1 MIRSLYIKDFAL
13 IDELEVEFGHGLNIL
28 TGQTGAG
35 KSIIIGALNMILGE
49 RADTEVIRQGSSK
62 AIAEATIAH
71 NNDPTLLALLQKN
84 DIEQHSPII
93 LRREIREHGSRAFIN
108 DSPVTIG
115 VLKSIGDLLVDLHG
129 QYDHQLLLK
138 EEHHIGV
145 LDQFGHTQQLLSA
158 YQTAYEKMKEL
169 RQEKRQLLKREQELL
184 EKTEL
189 YRFQLQELEK
199 TRLQADEEE
208 QIQAEMQLL
217 DNAEILDQKAQWI
230 SELGESEE
238 VDIAGILNKLKIT
251 LEDLARIEPEF
262 DQYLSEVNAAR
273 VSIIETMSF
282 AEQYRNRIEFNPSR
296 LEELRQRQTEL
307 NRLQKK
313 YSRDIPSLIEYER
326 TIAEELSV
334 AENFDLALERIDQ
347 IIDEHEHVLTKAAV
361 ELHNA
366 RRNTGD
372 QLAHSIEI
380 ELAQLGIPHARL
392 QVQVNWLYDT
402 YGWFSL
408 PEQEQTNTA
417 HTSRVACTESGGD
430 DVVFYL
436 STNKGE
442 MPKALAKI
450 ASGGEIS
457 RVMLA
462 LKSVLAKEQHLP
474 VMIFDEIDTG
484 ISGEVSEKVG
494 RSMRNLSQHC
504 QIIAITHQPQ
514 IASQAH
520 AHYKVHKSEKGERTV
535 STIIRLDDQEH
546 IREVAS
552 LMSGA
557 QITEASLQS
566 ARELVAYNR
575 QI

>member
-62 AIAEATIAH
+62 AIAEATITH
-71 NNDPTLLALLQKN
+71 NNDATLLAVLQKN

-145 LDQFGHTQQLLSA
+145 LDQFGHTQQQLAS

-189 YRFQLQELEK
+189 YQFQLQDLEK
-199 TRLQADEEE
+199 ARLQADEEE

-238 VDIAGILNKLKIT
+238 VDIAGILNKLKLT

-296 LEELRQRQTEL
+296 LEELRQRQAEL

-326 TIAEELSV
+326 TISEELSV

-347 IIDEHEHVLTKAAV
+347 VIDEHEHVLAKAAV

-402 YGWFSL
+402 NGWFSL

-417 HTSRVACTESGGD
+417 HTSRVECTESGGD

-450 ASGGEIS
+450 ASGGEIN

-462 LKSVLAKEQHLP
+462 LKSVLAKEQNLP

-494 RSMRNLSQHC
+494 RSMRKLSQQC

-520 AHYKVHKSEKGERTV
+520 VHYKVHKSEKDERTV
-535 STIIRLDDQEH
+535 STIVRLDDQEH

-575 QI
+575 QS

>member
-62 AIAEATIAH
+62 AIAEATITH
-71 NNDPTLLALLQKN
+71 NNDATLLAVLQKN

-145 LDQFGHTQQLLSA
+145 LDQFGHTQQQLAS

-189 YRFQLQELEK
+189 YQFQLQELEK
-199 TRLQADEEE
+199 ARLQADEEE

-238 VDIAGILNKLKIT
+238 VDIAGILNKLKLT

-262 DQYLSEVNAAR
+262 DQYLSEVDAAR

-296 LEELRQRQTEL
+296 LEELRQRQAEL

-326 TIAEELSV
+326 TISEELSV

-347 IIDEHEHVLTKAAV
+347 VIDEHEHVLAKAAV

-402 YGWFSL
+402 NGWFSL

-417 HTSRVACTESGGD
+417 HTSRVECTESGGD

-450 ASGGEIS
+450 ASGGEIN

-462 LKSVLAKEQHLP
+462 LKSVLAKEQNLP

-494 RSMRNLSQHC
+494 RSMRKLSQQC

-520 AHYKVHKSEKGERTV
+520 VHYKVHKSEKDERTV
-535 STIIRLDDQEH
+535 STIVRLDDQEH

-575 QI
+575 QS

>member
-1 MIRSLYIKDFAL
+1 
-13 IDELEVEFGHGLNIL
+13 
-28 TGQTGAG
+28 
-35 KSIIIGALNMILGE
+35 
-49 RADTEVIRQGSSK
+49 
-62 AIAEATIAH
+62 
-71 NNDPTLLALLQKN
+71 
-84 DIEQHSPII
+84 
-93 LRREIREHGSRAFIN
+93 
-108 DSPVTIG
+108 

-138 EEHHIGV
+138 EEHHLGV
-145 LDQFGHTQQLLSA
+145 LDQFGHTQQQLSM
-158 YQTAYEKMKEL
+158 YRTAYDKMKEL
-169 RQEKRQLLKREQELL
+169 RLEKRQLLKREQELL

-199 TRLQADEEE
+199 ARLQPDEEE

-230 SELGESEE
+230 SELGESE
-238 VDIAGILNKLKIT
+238 DIDVAGLLNKLKLT

-262 DQYLSEVNAAR
+262 EQYLTEINAAR
-273 VSIIETMSF
+273 VSIIETISF
-282 AEQYRNRIEFNPSR
+282 AEQYRNRIEFNPAR
-296 LEELRQRQTEL
+296 LEDLRQRQAEL
-307 NRLQKK
+307 NRIQKK
-313 YSRDIPSLIEYER
+313 YSRDIPSLIDYER

-334 AENFDLALERIDQ
+334 AENFDLALERITQ
-347 IIDEHEHVLTKAAV
+347 LITQQEHVLQEAAV
-361 ELHNA
+361 ALHNL
-366 RRNTGD
+366 RRTTGD
-372 QLAHSIEI
+372 QLAQSIEI

-402 YGWFSL
+402 NGWFVL
-408 PEQEQTNTA
+408 PEQEQTDPA
-417 HTSRVACTESGGD
+417 HTARVECTESGGD

-442 MPKALAKI
+442 LPKALAKI

-484 ISGEVSEKVG
+484 ISGEISEKVG
-494 RSMRNLSQHC
+494 RSMRTLSEHC

-520 AHYKVHKSEKGERTV
+520 VHYKVHKSEKDDRTV
-535 STIIRLDDQEH
+535 STILRLDDEEH

-557 QITEASLQS
+557 QITETTLQS
-566 ARELVAYNR
+566 AKELVAHNR

>member
-13 IDELEVEFGHGLNIL
+13 IDELEVEFGPGLNIL

-49 RADTEVIRQGSSK
+49 RADTEVIRQGSTK

-71 NNDPTLLALLQKN
+71 NNDPALLSALQQH

-93 LRREIREHGSRAFIN
+93 LRREIRENGSRAFIN

-138 EEHHIGV
+138 EEHHLGV
-145 LDQFGHTQQLLSA
+145 LDQFGHTQQQLSL
-158 YQTAYEKMKEL
+158 YRTAYDKMKEL
-169 RQEKRQLLKREQELL
+169 RIEKRQLLKREQELL

-199 TRLQADEEE
+199 ARLQHDEEE

-230 SELGESEE
+230 SELGESE
-238 VDIAGILNKLKIT
+238 DIDVAGLLNKLKLT

-262 DQYLSEVNAAR
+262 EQYVTEINAAR

-282 AEQYRNRIEFNPSR
+282 AEQYRNRIEFNPAR
-296 LEELRQRQTEL
+296 LEELRQRQAEL
-307 NRLQKK
+307 NRIQKK
-313 YSRDIPSLIEYER
+313 YGRDIPSLIDYER

-334 AENFDLALERIDQ
+334 AENFDLALERINQ
-347 IIDEHEHVLTKAAV
+347 LITQQEHVLQEAAV
-361 ELHNA
+361 ALHNL
-366 RRNTGD
+366 RRTTGD
-372 QLAHSIEI
+372 QLAQSIEI

-402 YGWFSL
+402 NGWFVL
-408 PEQEQTNTA
+408 PEQEQTDPA
-417 HTSRVACTESGGD
+417 HTARVECTESGGD

-442 MPKALAKI
+442 LPKALAKI

-484 ISGEVSEKVG
+484 ISGEISEKVG
-494 RSMRNLSQHC
+494 RSMRTLSEHC

-520 AHYKVHKSEKGERTV
+520 VHYKVHKSEKDDRTV
-535 STIIRLDDQEH
+535 STILRLDDEDH

-557 QITEASLQS
+557 QITEATLQS
-566 ARELVAYNR
+566 AKELVAHNR

>member
-13 IDELEVEFGHGLNIL
+13 IDELEVEFGQGLNIL

-49 RADTEVIRQGSSK
+49 RADTEVIRQGSTK

-71 NNDPTLLALLQKN
+71 NNDPALLSVLQVH

-93 LRREIREHGSRAFIN
+93 LRREIRENGSRAFIN

-115 VLKSIGDLLVDLHG
+115 MLKSIGDLLVDLHG

-138 EEHHIGV
+138 EEHHLGV
-145 LDQFGHTQQLLSA
+145 LDQFGHTQQQFSMYRAA
-158 YQTAYEKMKEL
+158 YYKMKEL
-169 RQEKRQLLKREQELL
+169 RLEKRQLLKREQELL

-199 TRLQADEEE
+199 ARLQPDEEE
-208 QIQAEMQLL
+208 QIQAEMHLL

-230 SELGESEE
+230 SKLSESD
-238 VDIAGILNKLKIT
+238 DIDVASLLNKLKLT

-262 DQYLSEVNAAR
+262 EQYLTEVNAAR

-296 LEELRQRQTEL
+296 LEELRQRQAEL
-307 NRLQKK
+307 NRIQKK
-313 YSRDIPSLIEYER
+313 YGRDISSLIEYER
-326 TIAEELSV
+326 IIADELSV
-334 AENFDLALERIDQ
+334 AENFDLALERINQLIDQ
-347 IIDEHEHVLTKAAV
+347 HEQVLQEAAV
-361 ELHNA
+361 ALHNL
-366 RRNTGD
+366 RRTTGD
-372 QLAHSIEI
+372 QLAQSIEI

-402 YGWFSL
+402 NGWFAL
-408 PEQEQTNTA
+408 PEVEQTDPA
-417 HTSRVACTESGGD
+417 HTARIECTESGAD
-430 DVVFYL
+430 EVVFYL

-442 MPKALAKI
+442 LPKALAKI

-484 ISGEVSEKVG
+484 ISGEISEKVG
-494 RSMRNLSQHC
+494 RSMRKLAEHC

-520 AHYKVHKSEKGERTV
+520 VHYKVHKSEKDDRTV
-535 STIIRLDDQEH
+535 STILRLDNEEH

-557 QITEASLQS
+557 QITEATLQS
-566 ARELVAYNR
+566 AKELVAHNR
-575 QI
+575 QG

>member
-13 IDELEVEFGHGLNIL
+13 IDELEVEFGDGLNIL

-49 RADTEVIRQGSSK
+49 RADTEVIRQGSNK

-71 NNDPTLLALLQKN
+71 NNDPVLLMALQEN
-84 DIEQHSPII
+84 DIEQPSPII
-93 LRREIREHGSRAFIN
+93 LRREIRENGSRAFIN

-138 EEHHIGV
+138 EEHHLGV
-145 LDQFGHTQQLLSA
+145 LDQFGHTQQQLTVYRTA
-158 YQTAYEKMKEL
+158 YQKMKEL

-189 YRFQLQELEK
+189 YRFQLQELK
-199 TRLQADEEE
+199 KARLQADEEE

-230 SELGESEE
+230 SELGESDD
-238 VDIAGILNKLKIT
+238 VDVAGLLNKLKLT

-273 VSIIETMSF
+273 VSIIETMHF

-296 LEELRQRQTEL
+296 LEELRQRQAEL
-307 NRLQKK
+307 NRIQKK
-313 YSRDIPSLIEYER
+313 YSRDISSLIEYER
-326 TIAEELSV
+326 TIAEELSIS
-334 AENFDLALERIDQ
+334 ENFDLALERIDQ
-347 IIDEHEHVLTKAAV
+347 LIAKHEELLGEAAI

-366 RRNTGD
+366 RRSTGD

-392 QVQVNWLYDT
+392 QVQVNWLYNT
-402 YGWFSL
+402 NGWFGL
-408 PEQEQTNTA
+408 PKQEQTDSA
-417 HTSRVACTESGGD
+417 HTERVECTESGAD

-442 MPKALAKI
+442 LPKALAKI

-494 RSMRNLSQHC
+494 QSMRSLAQHC

-520 AHYKVHKSEKGERTV
+520 VHYKVYKSEKGERTV
-535 STIIRLDDQEH
+535 STILRLEDQEH

-557 QITEASLQS
+557 QITEATLQS
-566 ARELVAYNR
+566 ARELIAHN
-575 QI
+575 QQS

>member
-1 MIRSLYIKDFAL
+1 MIHSLYIKDFAL
-13 IDELEVEFGHGLNIL
+13 IDEFEVEFGRGLNIL

-35 KSIIIGALNMILGE
+35 KSIIIGALNMVLGE
-49 RADTEVIRQGSSK
+49 RADTEVIRQGSTK

-71 NNDPTLLALLQKN
+71 NNDPALLSVLQEH

-138 EEHHIGV
+138 EEHHLGV
-145 LDQFGHTQQLLSA
+145 LDQFGHTQHQLSM
-158 YQTAYEKMKEL
+158 YRTAYDKMKEL
-169 RQEKRQLLKREQELL
+169 RLEKRQLLKRKQELL
-184 EKTEL
+184 EKNEL

-199 TRLQADEEE
+199 TRLQPDEEE

-230 SELGESEE
+230 SELGESDD
-238 VDIAGILNKLKIT
+238 VDVAGLLNKLKLT
-251 LEDLARIEPEF
+251 LEDLTRIEPEF
-262 DQYLSEVNAAR
+262 EQYLTEINAAR

-296 LEELRQRQTEL
+296 LEELRQRQAEL
-307 NRLQKK
+307 NRIQKK
-313 YSRDIPSLIEYER
+313 YGRDIPSLLEYER

-334 AENFDLALERIDQ
+334 TENFDLALECINQ
-347 IIDEHEHVLTKAAV
+347 LITQQEYVLQEAAV
-361 ELHNA
+361 ALHNL
-366 RRNTGD
+366 RRTTGD
-372 QLAHSIEI
+372 QLGQSIEI

-402 YGWFSL
+402 NGWFVL
-408 PEQEQTNTA
+408 PEQEHTDLA
-417 HTSRVACTESGGD
+417 HTARIECTESGGD
-430 DVVFYL
+430 NVVFYL

-442 MPKALAKI
+442 LPKALTKI

-484 ISGEVSEKVG
+484 ISGEISEKVG
-494 RSMRNLSQHC
+494 RSMRKLSEHC

-520 AHYKVHKSEKGERTV
+520 FHYKVHKSEKNDRTV
-535 STIIRLDDQEH
+535 STILRLGDEEH

-557 QITEASLQS
+557 QITEATLQS
-566 ARELVAYNR
+566 AKELVTNNR

>member
-1 MIRSLYIKDFAL
+1 L
-13 IDELEVEFGHGLNIL
+13 
-28 TGQTGAG
+28 
-35 KSIIIGALNMILGE
+35 
-49 RADTEVIRQGSSK
+49 
-62 AIAEATIAH
+62 
-71 NNDPTLLALLQKN
+71 
-84 DIEQHSPII
+84 
-93 LRREIREHGSRAFIN
+93 
-108 DSPVTIG
+108 
-115 VLKSIGDLLVDLHG
+115 
-129 QYDHQLLLK
+129 
-138 EEHHIGV
+138 GV
-145 LDQFGHTQQLLSA
+145 LDQFGHTQQQLSA
-158 YQTAYEKMKEL
+158 YRTAYDKMKEL
-169 RQEKRQLLKREQELL
+169 RLEKRQLLKREQELL

-199 TRLQADEEE
+199 ARLQPDEEE

-230 SELGESEE
+230 SELGESDD
-238 VDIAGILNKLKIT
+238 VDIAALLNKLKLT

-262 DQYLSEVNAAR
+262 EQYLTEINAAR
-273 VSIIETMSF
+273 VSMIETISF

-296 LEELRQRQTEL
+296 LEELRQRQAEL
-307 NRLQKK
+307 NRIQKK
-313 YSRDIPSLIEYER
+313 YGRDIPSLIDYER

-334 AENFDLALERIDQ
+334 AENFDLALERINQ
-347 IIDEHEHVLTKAAV
+347 LITQQEHVLQEAAV
-361 ELHNA
+361 ALHNL
-366 RRNTGD
+366 RRTTGD
-372 QLAHSIEI
+372 QLAQSIEI

-402 YGWFSL
+402 NGWFVL
-408 PEQEQTNTA
+408 PEQEQTDPA
-417 HTSRVACTESGGD
+417 HTSRVECTESGGD

-442 MPKALAKI
+442 LPKALAKI

-484 ISGEVSEKVG
+484 ISGEISEKVG
-494 RSMRNLSQHC
+494 RSMRTLSEHC

-520 AHYKVHKSEKGERTV
+520 IHYKVHKSEKDDRTV
-535 STIIRLDDQEH
+535 STILRLDDEEH

-557 QITEASLQS
+557 QITEATLQS
-566 ARELVAYNR
+566 AKELVARNR
-575 QI
+575 QG

>member
-1 MIRSLYIKDFAL
+1 MIHSLYIKDFAL
-13 IDELEVEFGHGLNIL
+13 IDEFEVEFGRGLNIL

-35 KSIIIGALNMILGE
+35 KSIIIGALNMVLGE
-49 RADTEVIRQGSSK
+49 RADTEVIRQGSTK

-71 NNDPTLLALLQKN
+71 NNDPALLSVLQEH

-138 EEHHIGV
+138 EEHHLGV
-145 LDQFGHTQQLLSA
+145 LDQFGHTQHQLSM
-158 YQTAYEKMKEL
+158 YRTAYDKMKEL
-169 RQEKRQLLKREQELL
+169 RLEKRQLLKRKQELL

-199 TRLQADEEE
+199 TRLQPDEEE

-230 SELGESEE
+230 SELGESDD
-238 VDIAGILNKLKIT
+238 VDVAGLLNKLKLT
-251 LEDLARIEPEF
+251 LEDLTRIEPEF
-262 DQYLSEVNAAR
+262 EQYLTEINAAR

-296 LEELRQRQTEL
+296 LEELRQRQAEL
-307 NRLQKK
+307 NRIQKK
-313 YSRDIPSLIEYER
+313 YGRDIPSLLEYER

-334 AENFDLALERIDQ
+334 TENFDLALERINQ
-347 IIDEHEHVLTKAAV
+347 LITQQEYVLQEAAV
-361 ELHNA
+361 ALHNL
-366 RRNTGD
+366 RRTTGD
-372 QLAHSIEI
+372 QLGQSIEI

-402 YGWFSL
+402 NGWFVL
-408 PEQEQTNTA
+408 PEQEHTDLA
-417 HTSRVACTESGGD
+417 HTARIECTESGGD
-430 DVVFYL
+430 NVVFYL

-442 MPKALAKI
+442 LPKALTKI

-484 ISGEVSEKVG
+484 ISGEISEKVG
-494 RSMRNLSQHC
+494 RSMRKLSEHC

-520 AHYKVHKSEKGERTV
+520 FHYKVHKSEKNDRTV
-535 STIIRLDDQEH
+535 STILRLGDEEH

-557 QITEASLQS
+557 QITEATLQS
-566 ARELVAYNR
+566 AKELVTNNR

>member
-13 IDELEVEFGHGLNIL
+13 IDELEVEFGPGLNIL

-49 RADTEVIRQGSSK
+49 RADTEVIRQGSTK

-71 NNDPTLLALLQKN
+71 ENDPALALALQEH

-93 LRREIREHGSRAFIN
+93 LRREIRENGSRAFIN

-115 VLKSIGDLLVDLHG
+115 VLKTIGDVLVDLHG

-138 EEHHIGV
+138 EEHHLGV
-145 LDQFGHTQQLLSA
+145 LDQFGHTQQQLSA
-158 YQTAYEKMKEL
+158 YRTAYDKMKEL
-169 RQEKRQLLKREQELL
+169 RLEKRQLLKREQELL

-199 TRLQADEEE
+199 ARLQPDEEE

-230 SELGESEE
+230 SELGESDD
-238 VDIAGILNKLKIT
+238 VDIAALLNKLKLT

-262 DQYLSEVNAAR
+262 EQYLTEINAAR
-273 VSIIETMSF
+273 VSMIETISF

-296 LEELRQRQTEL
+296 LEELRQRQAEL
-307 NRLQKK
+307 NRIQKK
-313 YSRDIPSLIEYER
+313 YGRDIPSLIDYER

-334 AENFDLALERIDQ
+334 AENFDLALERINRLITQ
-347 IIDEHEHVLTKAAV
+347 QELVLQEAAV
-361 ELHNA
+361 ALHNL
-366 RRNTGD
+366 RRTTGD
-372 QLAHSIEI
+372 QLAQSIEI

-402 YGWFSL
+402 NGWFAL
-408 PEQEQTNTA
+408 PEQEQTDPA
-417 HTSRVACTESGGD
+417 HTSRVECTESGGD

-442 MPKALAKI
+442 LPKALAKI

-484 ISGEVSEKVG
+484 ISGEISEKVG
-494 RSMRNLSQHC
+494 RSMRTLSEHC

-520 AHYKVHKSEKGERTV
+520 IHYKVHKSEKDDRTV
-535 STIIRLDDQEH
+535 STILRLDDEEH

-557 QITEASLQS
+557 QITEATLQS
-566 ARELVAYNR
+566 AKELVARNR
-575 QI
+575 QG